1 MQRLFP
7 RVDDGSAE
15 VDLIEAYA
23 YPAGRSWL
31 RANMIASADGA
42 ATREGRA
49 GGLGNE
55 TDQRLL
61 GLLRALSDVVI
72 AGAGTVVVEGYG
84 PARVRPEYQQARAAA
99 GQRAA
104 PVMAVVS
111 NQLRLDFSAR
121 FFTGELQRPIV
132 VTSESAPADRLR
144 AARQVADV
152 IVAGA
157 HVVDPALLVQAL
169 TSRGYSR
176 LLCEGG
182 PTLLGDVA
190 TAGVLDELCLTIS
203 PMMVGGP
210 SRRILDGPVLEPPHP
225 MRLTQVL
232 LDDEQFLYA
241 RYEVQR

>member
-7 RVDDGSAE
+7 REDAGPAD
-15 VDLIEAYA
+15 VDLVEAYA

-49 GGLGNE
+49 GGLGNR
-55 TDQRLL
+55 TDQHLL

-72 AGAGTVVVEGYG
+72 AGSGTVVVESYG
-84 PARVRPEYQQARAAA
+84 PARIRAEYEEIRAAA
-99 GQRAA
+99 GQPPA

-132 VTSESAPADRLR
+132 ATCESAPPDRLR
-144 AARQVADV
+144 AAHQVADV

-157 HVVDPALLVQAL
+157 HVVEPALLVEAL
-169 TSRGYSR
+169 TERGYSR

-190 TAGVLDELCLTIS
+190 AAGVLDELCLTVS

-210 SRRILDGPVLEPPHP
+210 SRRVLDGPVLEPPHEL
-225 MRLTQVL
+225 RLTQLL